1 MGLGLIARFLKAVPF
16 ALAGNERV
24 VNDDE
29 WIFLNYINFIWLLVS
44 HFEIGRIAEFSGI
57 KISI

>member
-1 MGLGLIARFLKAVPF
+1 MSLALIARFLEAVPF
-16 ALAGNERV
+16 ALAGYERM

-29 WIFLNYINFIWLLVS
+29 WIFLNYINCIWLSVS
-44 HFEIGRIAEFSGI
+44 HFEIGGIAESSGI